1 MNNYSS
7 EINLILSNIKK
18 HYLIFIFFNILILV
32 GFVFFYLKTYEIKNE
47 KIIIKFITTEFPFIT
62 DIKYDVYN
70 YISFKTNYNYD
81 PSSSTLSA
89 NWPYKID
96 KDEINKEMNIFFDQY
111 SMKLNSLIDKA
122 NKLKENQELV
132 TTLNSIN
139 HYFQLVDLYK
149 SPFKISEKI
158 YTHKYKPL
166 NYLSI
171 IFSLLIFMNFFLYIF
186 IMLKNN
192 LTK

>member
-1 MNNYSS
+1 MNNNFS
-7 EINLILSNIKK
+7 EINFILNNIKK
-18 HYLIFIFFNILILV
+18 NYLIFIFFNILILV

-47 KIIIKFITTEFPFIT
+47 KVNIKFITTDFPFIA
-62 DIKYDVYN
+62 DIKYDIN
-70 YISFKTNYNYD
+70 NFISFKTTYVYD
-81 PSSSTLSA
+81 PSSSTIST

-96 KDEINKEMNIFFDQY
+96 VDKINKEMNIFFDQY
-111 SMKLNSLIDKA
+111 SMKLNSLMDKS
-122 NKLKENQELV
+122 NKLKENHELV
-132 TTLNSIN
+132 TTLNSID

-149 SPFKISEKI
+149 SPFKISEKF

-186 IMLKNN
+186 ILLKNN